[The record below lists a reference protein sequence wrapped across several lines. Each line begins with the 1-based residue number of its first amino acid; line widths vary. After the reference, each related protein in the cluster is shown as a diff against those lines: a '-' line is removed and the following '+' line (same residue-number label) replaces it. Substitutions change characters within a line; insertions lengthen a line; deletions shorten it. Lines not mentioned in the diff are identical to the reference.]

1 MIKTIFLSMVGCCGS
16 GTSAPTLATDLKP
29 GQVYLIFES
38 QARYIYLFP
47 KVRLGTYIFSK
58 ARSGTFFLK
67 PGTYIFSKAR
77 PGTLYFKP
85 GTYVFSKVKSGTFY
99 FEKSCQV
106 HIYFRKSGQ
115 VHFILK
121 SHARYI

>member
-47 KVRLGTYIFSK
+47 KVR
-58 ARSGTFFLK
+58 

-77 PGTLYFKP
+77 PGTFYFKP
-85 GTYVFSKVKSGTFY
+85 RYISF
-99 FEKSCQV
+99 Q
-106 HIYFRKSGQ
+106 
-115 VHFILK
+115 
-121 SHARYI
+121 ARYIYLFHIYLYIFKTKPLYTLF